1 MSEKKYVP
9 RHIRYH
15 KGGQQDVFP
24 IKLKDFNMMT
34 RLCLVKR
41 DAAREKGDLKGE
53 HRWWRNYIILITG
66 ANTGHRI
73 ERLLQFTP
81 RNIEGGSL
89 AIEEFKTG
97 KKLKYEINDSLLNEL
112 DEFIEFYNIS
122 KNEFIFKTYSNS
134 IKPLTRQQA
143 YNFIKILADEVGIKY
158 PVGAHSLRKSFG
170 RFVYDEKHDIYVVQ
184 RLLGHENPYDTMR
197 YICLEDNVVEKQRKK
212 AAFGIH

>member
-53 HRWWRNYIILITG
+53 HRWWRNYIIMITG

-97 KKLKYEINDSLLNEL
+97 TKLKYEINQVLLNEL
-112 DEFIEFYNIS
+112 NEFIEFYNIS
-122 KNEFIFKTYSNS
+122 KNEFILKTTPDSV
-134 IKPLTRQQA
+134 KPLTRQQS

-170 RFVYDEKHDIYVVQ
+170 RFIYDETHDIYLVQ
-184 RLLGHENPYDTMR
+184 RLLGHKNPYDTMR
-197 YICLEDNVVEKQRKK
+197 YICLEDYVVEQQRKK
-212 AAFGIH
+212 AVFGIH